1 MTRYAVVFDGSAFV
15 FKAWGGAKAVREARS
30 IIRNSGPPGPDTR
43 VPFSV
48 YGMPAGTHTGH
59 TDRSEV
65 LKYGEHISDGNVRM
79 PGTDSRE
86 VDG

>member
-30 IIRNSGPPGPDTR
+30 IIRNSGPGGLDTG

-48 YGMPAGTHTGH
+48 YGMPTGTRTGYADH
-59 TDRSEV
+59 SEIR
-65 LKYGEHISDGNVRM
+65 KYGEHISDGNVLVLGM
-79 PGTDSRE
+79 DCRE